1 MEDVMPRDL
10 FGDVTDPSIT
20 LGTRKWYTVPV
31 SLGVHSVVVA
41 LLVIAPLMATGALPL
56 LRDGTVYVPVK
67 PPELPQPPVVRHA
80 PPDRPASTP
89 TAAPIQEPTAIT
101 PELPLQP
108 GFEKEGLVTESIVGA
123 GTLEGAAIVAPLP
136 IVAEPPAPTPT
147 VNVGGNIR
155 QPERMTYVSP
165 TYPPLALTARVQG
178 LVIIQAT
185 IDTTGRVQDARV
197 MRTDSPLLNEA
208 ALTAVRQWV
217 YTPTLLNGIP
227 VNVIMTVTVQFRMN

>member
-1 MEDVMPRDL
+1 MPRDL

-31 SLGVHSVVVA
+31 SLGVHSVIVA
-41 LLVIAPLMATGALPL
+41 LLIIAPLMATGALPL
-56 LRDGTVYVPVK
+56 LHDPTVYMPPE
-67 PPELPQPPVVRHA
+67 PPELPQPPEVVRPKA
-80 PPDRPASTP
+80 LAEPVANPA
-89 TAAPIQEPTAIT
+89 AAPVEEPKAIAEEPPFDPGVENQT
-101 PELPLQP
+101 PA
-108 GFEKEGLVTESIVGA
+108 ESIVGA
-123 GTLEGAAIVAPLP
+123 GTLEGTDVVAPPP

-165 TYPPLALTARVQG
+165 TYPLLALTARVQG

-197 MRTDSPLLNEA
+197 MRTDSPLLNGA

>member
-1 MEDVMPRDL
+1 MPRDL

-31 SLGVHSVVVA
+31 SLGVHSVVVT
-41 LLVIAPLMATGALPL
+41 LLIIAPLMATGALPL
-56 LRDGTVYVPVK
+56 RRDPIVYVDVK
-67 PPELPQPPVVRHA
+67 PPELPQPPAVRHA
-80 PPDRPASTP
+80 PTERPVASP

-108 GFEKEGLVTESIVGA
+108 SFEKEGLVTESIVGA
-123 GTLEGAAIVAPLP
+123 GTLESTVVAPSP
-136 IVAEPPAPTPT
+136 IVAEPSVPTPT
-147 VNVGGNIR
+147 VDVGGNIR
-155 QPERMTYVSP
+155 QPERMAYVSP
-165 TYPPLALTARVQG
+165 TYPALALTARVQG